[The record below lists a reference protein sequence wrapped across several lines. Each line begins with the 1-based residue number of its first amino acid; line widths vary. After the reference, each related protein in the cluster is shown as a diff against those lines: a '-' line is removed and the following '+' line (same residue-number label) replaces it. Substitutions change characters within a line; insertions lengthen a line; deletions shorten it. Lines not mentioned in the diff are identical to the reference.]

1 MHYYRILSQKR
12 LEEAARD
19 DSNRKLAALRRPAE
33 QEALIQFAQD
43 IFGEKEEEDFIQVL
57 GKTIAKNLI
66 HIDIAIY
73 VLIHI
78 EIANGCN
85 LYVCF

>member
-57 GKTIAKNLI
+57 LGKTITKNLI
-66 HIDIAIY
+66 HIDIAI
-73 VLIHI
+73 
-78 EIANGCN
+78 
-85 LYVCF
+85 